1 MRAVMRYRPQSGR
14 GRGEDEEKADVA
26 GRADGTR
33 QREAGTG
40 EHADWAAE
48 LLDHLRPAGR
58 DVHRVVSWLASAVH
72 GTVSLQDGTGR
83 LLAGTR
89 AVPDDSPLADITSGR
104 IATAALEDRGR
115 HLRLVRVERVH
126 PAPAAVLAVT
136 RETPFDRRASDIV
149 THTAQ
154 VLELLLAGHESTAA
168 GHRLRRATAD
178 LRLAIL
184 QLLMVEDTV
193 SARRVAAGL
202 WPGLLDTDTA
212 CVYVV
217 ECGAGERDRLTEECL
232 SVTGDLALVVRCPAM
247 DGHVIVLSPHDA
259 AGQELRALVG
269 RLPGVFLGG
278 SARQS
283 LARTATAYGQAV
295 SALAVARFRPQQA
308 AVYAER
314 TRPERLMDPAALH
327 GWTARLLRPLD
338 RLPHHT
344 RAELLATT
352 RLGLEFTAVNTAKI
366 LGVSRNTVRARMDR
380 VETLLRTD
388 FADLRVRATVHL
400 ALSAQAGL
408 DQHGA
413 EGGPARPGPASLTD
427 VLAGPALGAWAGDLL
442 GRLEPDA
449 RNLRR
454 TLRTWIAAGGNAERA
469 AQTLGVHAQTV
480 REHVRSA
487 EPVLERQLLAAG
499 SDLYEVVLA
508 HLVAGDLAEPAL
520 PGTKTDHPDSPVHG

>member
-1 MRAVMRYRPQSGR
+1 M
-14 GRGEDEEKADVA
+14 A
-26 GRADGTR
+26 GRDDGTPR
-33 QREAGTG
+33 REAGAGEQTG
-40 EHADWAAE
+40 WAEE
-48 LLDHLRPAGR
+48 LLDHLRPTAR
-58 DVHRVVSWLASAVH
+58 DVRGVVAWLAGAVQAA
-72 GTVSLQDGTGR
+72 VSLPDGAGR

-89 AVPDDSPLADITSGR
+89 TPLDEDLVADITAGR
-104 IATAALEDRGR
+104 IASAALEDRGR
-115 HLRLVRVERVH
+115 HLRLVRVERPH
-126 PAPAAVLAVT
+126 PAPAAVLAVA
-136 RETPFDRRASDIV
+136 RAEPFDRRAFDIV
-149 THTAQ
+149 TRTAQ
-154 VLELLLAGHESTAA
+154 VVELLLADQESTAA
-168 GHRLRRATAD
+168 GLRLRRATSD

-217 ECGAGERDRLTEECL
+217 ESSPEERDRLAEECL
-232 SVTGDLALVVRCPAM
+232 SVTGERALVVRCPAM
-247 DGHVIVLSPHDA
+247 DGHVIVLTPREA

-269 RLPGVFLGG
+269 RFPGVFLGG

-314 TRPERLMDPAALH
+314 THPERLMDPAALR
-327 GWTARLLRPLD
+327 GWTARVLRPLD
-338 RLPHHT
+338 ALPHHT

-352 RLGLEFTAVNTAKI
+352 RLGLEFTAVNTAKV

-380 VETLLRTD
+380 VEGLLRTD
-388 FADLRVRATVHL
+388 FADLTVRATVHL
-400 ALSAQAGL
+400 ALNAQAGL
-408 DQHGA
+408 GPDQQGLDQDVAGGGA
-413 EGGPARPGPASLTD
+413 GRPGGARLTD
-427 VLAGPALGAWAGDLL
+427 LLAGPALRAWADDLL

-454 TLRTWIAAGGNAERA
+454 TLRTWIAVGGNAERA
-469 AQTLGVHAQTV
+469 AQSLGVHAQTV

-508 HLVAGDLAEPAL
+508 HLAAGDLDQPL
-520 PGTKTDHPDSPVHG
+520 LHGTKPDHPDSPVHR

>member
-1 MRAVMRYRPQSGR
+1 M
-14 GRGEDEEKADVA
+14 A
-26 GRADGTR
+26 GRQDGTR
-33 QREAGTG
+33 QWATGAG
-40 EHADWAAE
+40 EPADWAEE

-58 DVHRVVSWLASAVH
+58 DVRRVVTWLASAAH
-72 GTVSLQDGTGR
+72 ATVSLQDGTGR

-89 AVPDDSPLADITSGR
+89 TQLDEDLVADITSGR
-104 IATAALEDRGR
+104 LASAALEDRGR

-126 PAPAAVLAVT
+126 PAPAAVLAVA
-136 RETPFDRRASDIV
+136 RETPFDRRAFDIV

-154 VLELLLAGHESTAA
+154 VVELLLAGHESAAA
-168 GHRLRRATAD
+168 GHRLRQAASD

-202 WPGLLDTDTA
+202 WPGLLDTEAA

-217 ECGAGERDRLTEECL
+217 ESSPGGRDRLAEECL
-232 SVTGDLALVVRCPAM
+232 SATGERALVVRCPAM
-247 DGHVIVLSPHDA
+247 DGHVIVLTPGEA
-259 AGQELRALVG
+259 AGQELRSLVG

-295 SALAVARFRPQQA
+295 SALAVARFRPDKA

-314 TRPERLMDPAALH
+314 THPERLMDPAALH
-327 GWTARLLRPLD
+327 GWTAHLLRPLD
-338 RLPHHT
+338 ALPHHT

-380 VETLLRTD
+380 VESLLRTD
-388 FADLRVRATVHL
+388 FADLTVRATVHL
-400 ALSAQAGL
+400 ALNAQAALAQYPAG
-408 DQHGA
+408 DGT
-413 EGGPARPGPASLTD
+413 ARPGPACLTE
-427 VLAGPALGAWAGDLL
+427 LLTGPALRTWAGGLL

-454 TLRTWIAAGGNAERA
+454 TLRTWIAVGGNAERA

-508 HLVAGDLAEPAL
+508 HLAAGDLDQPPL
-520 PGTKTDHPDSPVHG
+520 HGTKPGHPDSPVHG